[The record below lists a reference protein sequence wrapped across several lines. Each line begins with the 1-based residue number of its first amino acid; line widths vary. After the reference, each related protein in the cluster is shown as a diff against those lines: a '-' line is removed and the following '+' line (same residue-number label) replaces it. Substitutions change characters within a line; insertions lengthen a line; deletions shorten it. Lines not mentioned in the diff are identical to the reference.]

1 MDLNQ
6 LVNELIEV
14 SKSGTRVPGFRGK
27 TMIDADRLGVLLSE
41 LQNNMP
47 SGVQEAQT
55 IITQKDSIISQAQME
70 ASRIVDEARNS
81 AAQISTAAS
90 AEQQEKVSDSEVLRV
105 ASSRGEEIVAS
116 ASGEAQELVTSAQGE
131 VQTVIQDA
139 QRRAYALISD
149 AESQAAELRQGADR
163 YSMEVLSSIEEQL
176 SNQLGQ
182 VRRGLDALNVTQ
194 APRQTQSNVAEAS
207 NSVT

>member
-6 LVNELIEV
+6 LVNGLIEV
-14 SKSGTRVPGFRGK
+14 SRSGTRVPGFRGK

-41 LQNNMP
+41 LQNNLP

-70 ASRIVDEARNS
+70 ASRIVEEARNS
-81 AAQISTAAS
+81 AAQLATAAS

-105 ASSRGEEIVAS
+105 ANNRGEEIVAT
-116 ASGEAQELVTSAQGE
+116 ASGEAQELVTSAQDE

-139 QRRAYALISD
+139 QRRAYALIND
-149 AESQAAELRQGADR
+149 AENQASELRQGADR

-182 VRRGLDALNVTQ
+182 VRRGLDALNITQ
-194 APRQTQSNVAEAS
+194 TPRQTQSNVPEAS

>member
-1 MDLNQ
+1 MDLTE
-6 LVNELIEV
+6 LVNELVEV

-27 TMIDADRLGVLLSE
+27 TMIDADRLGTLVLE
-41 LQNNMP
+41 LQNSMP

-70 ASRIVDEARNS
+70 ASRIIDEARNS
-81 AAQISTAAS
+81 ASQLTTEATAQQ
-90 AEQQEKVSDSEVLRV
+90 EEKVSDSEVLRV
-105 ASSRGEEIVAS
+105 ASNRGEEIVAS
-116 ASGEAQELVTSAQGE
+116 ASGEAQVLVTSAQDE
-131 VQTVIQDA
+131 VQTVTQDA
-139 QRRAYALISD
+139 QRRAYALIND

-182 VRRGLDALNVTQ
+182 VRRGLDALNVNQT
-194 APRQTQSNVAEAS
+194 PRQTQNNAVETS
-207 NSVT
+207 NSPS

>member
-14 SKSGTRVPGFRGK
+14 SKNGTRVPGFRGK
-27 TMIDADRLGVLLSE
+27 TMIDADRLGMLLAE

-70 ASRIVDEARNS
+70 ASRILDDARNT
-81 AAQISTAAS
+81 ATEISTAAS
-90 AEQQEKVSDSEVLRV
+90 VEQEEKVSNSEVLKV
-105 ASSRGEEIVAS
+105 ANNRGEEIVAT
-116 ASGEAQELVTSAQGE
+116 ASGEAQTLVTGAQDE

-139 QRRAYALISD
+139 QRRAYALIND

-163 YSMEVLSSIEEQL
+163 YSNEVLSSIEEQL

-182 VRRGLDALNVTQ
+182 VRRGLDALNATQ
-194 APRQTQSNVAEAS
+194 TPKRIQNDVRETS
-207 NSVT
+207 NSV

>member
-6 LVNELIEV
+6 LINDLVEV
-14 SKSGTRVPGFRGK
+14 RKSGTRVPGFRGK
-27 TMIDADRLGVLLSE
+27 MMIDADRLGILLSE
-41 LQNNMP
+41 LQNSMP
-47 SGVQEAQT
+47 SGMQEAQT

-70 ASRIVDEARNS
+70 ASRILDDARNT
-81 AAQISTAAS
+81 AAQMSTEAS
-90 AEQQEKVSDSEVLRV
+90 VEQEEKVSDSEVLKV
-105 ASSRGEEIVAS
+105 ANNRGEEIVAT
-116 ASGEAQELVTSAQGE
+116 ASGEAQTLVTSAQDE

-139 QRRAYALISD
+139 QRRAYALMND

-194 APRQTQSNVAEAS
+194 SPNRTQNNVPEPS
-207 NSVT
+207 NSL

>member
-1 MDLNQ
+1 MDLTQ
-6 LVNELIEV
+6 LVNELVEV

-27 TMIDADRLGVLLSE
+27 TMIDADRLGTLISE

-70 ASRIVDEARNS
+70 ASRILDEARNT
-81 AAQISTAAS
+81 AAQMASEAS
-90 AEQQEKVSDSEVLRV
+90 AEQQEKVSESEVLRV
-105 ASSRGEEIVAS
+105 ANNKGEEIVAT
-116 ASGEAQELVTSAQGE
+116 ASGEAQVLVTSAQDE

-139 QRRAYALISD
+139 QRRAYSLIND
-149 AESQAAELRQGADR
+149 AETQAAELRQGADR

-182 VRRGLDALNVTQ
+182 VRRGLDALNITQ
-194 APRQTQSNVAEAS
+194 TPRQPQGNTVETSNTPS
-207 NSVT
+207 

>member
-1 MDLNQ
+1 M
-6 LVNELIEV
+6 
-14 SKSGTRVPGFRGK
+14 
-27 TMIDADRLGVLLSE
+27 
-41 LQNNMP
+41 
-47 SGVQEAQT
+47 
-55 IITQKDSIISQAQME
+55 
-70 ASRIVDEARNS
+70 
-81 AAQISTAAS
+81 
-90 AEQQEKVSDSEVLRV
+90 
-105 ASSRGEEIVAS
+105 AS

-194 APRQTQSNVAEAS
+194 APRQTQSNIAEAS

>member
-1 MDLNQ
+1 
-6 LVNELIEV
+6 
-14 SKSGTRVPGFRGK
+14 
-27 TMIDADRLGVLLSE
+27 MIDAERLGVLLSE

-105 ASSRGEEIVAS
+105 ASNRGEEIVAS

>member
-14 SKSGTRVPGFRGK
+14 SRSGTRVPGFRGK

-90 AEQQEKVSDSEVLRV
+90 AEQQEKYLIQRSFELLVIEGKKLWLLLR
-105 ASSRGEEIVAS
+105 EK
-116 ASGEAQELVTSAQGE
+116 LKN
-131 VQTVIQDA
+131 
-139 QRRAYALISD
+139 L
-149 AESQAAELRQGADR
+149 L
-163 YSMEVLSSIEEQL
+163 
-176 SNQLGQ
+176 
-182 VRRGLDALNVTQ
+182 Q
-194 APRQTQSNVAEAS
+194 APRVKCKLSYKMLSEEHML
-207 NSVT
+207 

>member
-14 SKSGTRVPGFRGK
+14 SNSGTRVPGFRGK
-27 TMIDADRLGVLLSE
+27 TMIDADRLGILLSE
-41 LQNNMP
+41 LQNSMP

-70 ASRIVDEARNS
+70 ASRILDDAKNTAV
-81 AAQISTAAS
+81 QLSTAAS
-90 AEQQEKVSDSEVLRV
+90 VEQEEKVSDSEVLKV
-105 ASSRGEEIVAS
+105 ANNRGEEIVAT
-116 ASGEAQELVTSAQGE
+116 ASGEAQTLVTSAQDE

-139 QRRAYALISD
+139 QRRAYVLVSD
-149 AESQAAELRQGADR
+149 AENQAAEFRQGADR

-194 APRQTQSNVAEAS
+194 TPKRTGNNVPETS
-207 NSVT
+207 NSL

>member
-14 SKSGTRVPGFRGK
+14 SKNGTRVPGFRGK
-27 TMIDADRLGVLLSE
+27 TMIDADRLGILLSE
-41 LQNNMP
+41 LENSLP

-70 ASRIVDEARNS
+70 ASRILDDARNT
-81 AAQISTAAS
+81 AAQVSTAAS
-90 AEQQEKVSDSEVLRV
+90 VEQEEKVSDSEVLKV
-105 ASSRGEEIVAS
+105 ANNRGEEIVAT
-116 ASGEAQELVTSAQGE
+116 ASGEAQTLVTSAQDE

-139 QRRAYALISD
+139 QRRAYSLIND
-149 AESQAAELRQGADR
+149 AENQVAELRQGADR
-163 YSMEVLSSIEEQL
+163 YSKEVLSSIEEQL

-194 APRQTQSNVAEAS
+194 TPKRTQNNVPEAS
-207 NSVT
+207 NSL